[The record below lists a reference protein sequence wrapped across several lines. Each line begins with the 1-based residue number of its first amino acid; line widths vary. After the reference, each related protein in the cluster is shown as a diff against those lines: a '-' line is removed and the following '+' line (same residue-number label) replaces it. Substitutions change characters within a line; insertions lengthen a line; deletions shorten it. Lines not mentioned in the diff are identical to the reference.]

1 MSAMAKSGRPHSLRQ
16 KQIQYL
22 NRGRKSS
29 LSVLGTKFSAP
40 GFRFRACQYIE
51 GDPSPDES
59 CKCGEAV
66 VPGTAYC
73 PTHLERTRTRDAGDD
88 LEDDEDEVENDA
100 PAAA

>member
-1 MSAMAKSGRPHSLRQ
+1 MARAGRPHSLRQ

-40 GFRFRACQYIE
+40 GFRFRTCQFIE

-59 CKCGEAV
+59 CKCGATV

-73 PTHLERTRTRDAGDD
+73 PDHLERTRTREAADD
-88 LEDDEDEVENDA
+88 PDEEDIEHDA

>member
-1 MSAMAKSGRPHSLRQ
+1 MARAGRQHSLRQ

-22 NRGRKSS
+22 NRGRKAS

-40 GFRFRACQYIE
+40 GLRFRTCQFIE

-59 CKCGEAV
+59 CKCGKGV

-73 PTHLERTRTRDAGDD
+73 PDHLNRTRTREA
-88 LEDDEDEVENDA
+88 DEDPDEEDVEHDA